1 MSNQQVKSLRKSNE
15 ELKKL
20 LGAARRDIKSLEE
33 RVGAQESVVREGANG
48 GREAQLETERSLEW
62 LHDSESS
69 FQRELHS
76 IRKRLDDIEESLG
89 NLEIA
94 VNEMQDYSYAFNI
107 IILGV
112 PELKVTK
119 SPPKPVIF
127 ALICRFNRMGANIT
141 INDIDIA
148 HRVSF
153 RDSSRSE
160 PKPSIICKFVRRLAR
175 NNVMAVRREA
185 SSVAARDV
193 GLEDSQDMSKVLILD
208 HLTPRMQEL
217 YGNAKSFKT
226 RFGFQFCWAKNGT
239 IFLRRSEDSRPL
251 KVRSPDDLSRFKM
264 NKKRSAKYLY
274 DCS

>member
-20 LGAARRDIKSLEE
+20 LASARSDIKSLEE
-33 RVGAQESVVREGANG
+33 RVVAQELVVREGTNG

-69 FQRELHS
+69 FQSELHG

-89 NLEIA
+89 KLEIA

-107 IILGV
+107 KILGV
-112 PELKVTK
+112 PELKVNEDASET
-119 SPPKPVIF
+119 SNLRVNLF
-127 ALICRFNRMGANIT
+127 SRMGANIT

-160 PKPSIICKFVRRLAR
+160 PKPIICKFVRRLAR
-175 NNVMAVRREA
+175 NNVMAARREA
-185 SSVAARDV
+185 SSVAAQDV
-193 GLEDSQDMSKVLILD
+193 GLEESQDMSKILILD

-251 KVRSPDDLSRFKM
+251 KVRSPDDLSRIIQDEQGAL
-264 NKKRSAKYLY
+264 S
-274 DCS
+274 